1 MKKDINNDE
10 FEQFYSAYRAIRDYK
25 KAKNIKIRIST
36 AEKLLNILEKE
47 LKHIEIKLYGKS

>member
-1 MKKDINNDE
+1 M
-10 FEQFYSAYRAIRDYK
+10 SIRDNK
-25 KAKNIKIRIST
+25 KIKNIKIKISI